1 MQTVLKTTQ
10 LQNDGTTATDA
21 IGASSSRNGAHSLYI
36 DSNGSVWSV
45 GDNTSSQLALQ
56 NAGDKINVAQ
66 MIGAEPTILVKE
78 REILAKIDKQQNIG
92 NIIDIKG
99 SFNLFSS
106 ADAAATYSQEFDVWD
121 SNVATI
127 DSNGTVTGKTVGQ
140 TYVQIKI
147 KDSTD
152 NVINTLYVLV
162 SVVPDKD
169 EYVTYPMVE
178 AGQTFT
184 VALKA
189 NGTVWSW
196 GNNASG
202 QLGLGYTG
210 GMETEPRKVM
220 SNIKK

>member
-1 MQTVLKTTQ
+1 MLGRDNTAIIGGGDSIYTIDKDSQLKISGLGDHGQ
-10 LQNDGTTATDA
+10 LANGSEDNSTSMVPYSEFAKNDGTTATDA

-121 SNVATI
+121 SML
-127 DSNGTVTGKTVGQ
+127 Q
-140 TYVQIKI
+140 
-147 KDSTD
+147 
-152 NVINTLYVLV
+152 
-162 SVVPDKD
+162 
-169 EYVTYPMVE
+169 
-178 AGQTFT
+178 
-184 VALKA
+184 
-189 NGTVWSW
+189 
-196 GNNASG
+196 
-202 QLGLGYTG
+202 
-210 GMETEPRKVM
+210 R
-220 SNIKK
+220 